1 MHVSDPTDHHWMKEA
16 LKLAERAATEGE
28 VPVGA
33 VLICQGQKIG
43 EGWNRSISFCD
54 PTAHA
59 EIMALRAGAQNQGN
73 YRLPESTLYVSLEP
87 CAMCMGA
94 LVHARVKRLVFGAF
108 DPKTGDNHAI
118 DCVGGLLAEESKG
131 LLQAFFRARR

>member
-1 MHVSDPTDHHWMKEA
+1 MPVLDPTDHYWMREA
-16 LKLAERAATEGE
+16 LKLAERAAMEGE

-33 VLICQGQKIG
+33 VLVCEGQKIG
-43 EGWNRSISFCD
+43 EGWNQPIGLCD

-59 EIMALRAGAQNQGN
+59 EIMALRAGAQDQRN

-87 CAMCMGA
+87 CPMCMGA

-108 DPKTGDNHAI
+108 DPKTGDNHYI
-118 DCVGGLLAEESKG
+118 DSAGGVLAEESKG

>member
-1 MHVSDPTDHHWMKEA
+1 MHVLDPTDHDWMREA
-16 LKLAERAATEGE
+16 LKLAERAAIEGE

-33 VLICQGQKIG
+33 VLVCEGQKIG
-43 EGWNRSISFCD
+43 EGWNQSISLCD

-59 EIMALRAGAQNQGN
+59 EIMALRTGAQDQRN

-87 CAMCMGA
+87 CPMCMGA
-94 LVHARVKRLVFGAF
+94 LVHARVKRLVFGAS
-108 DPKTGDNHAI
+108 DPKAGDNHQI
-118 DCVGGLLAEESKG
+118 DCVGGVLAEESKG

>member
-1 MHVSDPTDHHWMKEA
+1 MQVLDPRDHAWMIEA
-16 LKLAERAATEGE
+16 LALAARAAAEGE

-33 VLICQGQKIG
+33 ILVWEDQKIG
-43 EGWNRSISFCD
+43 EGWNQSISLCD

-59 EIMALRAGAQNQGN
+59 EIMALRMGAKAQQN

-87 CAMCMGA
+87 CAMCRGA
-94 LVHARVKRLVFGAF
+94 LVHARVKRVVFAAS
-108 DPKTGDNHAI
+108 DPKAGENHRV
-118 DCVGGLLAEESKG
+118 DCVGGLLAEESRA